1 MYNAE
6 KFKSI
11 FEKEFIYIKGFL
23 RNVGRYSDRIA
34 IECPLR
40 ERSWT
45 YSEMDKECNKL
56 ANAMMD
62 DGAEK
67 GDVVVYQLL
76 NRAEFAFIY
85 IASQKIGV
93 INSPINFRLSPGE
106 TAYILDDSKPKFY
119 IFDALIADV
128 AQKALEM
135 ATHKPKRVVVVGDP
149 EKVSVKGAVS
159 YEDYVS
165 GRSSAPPPVEYPS
178 GAFDEVTRLYTSGTT
193 GMPKGVPLNNI
204 NEIMSAHDVIMH
216 FPLSPLDKTMNMTPW
231 FHRGGLHS
239 GGPTPVFYVGAQAV
253 PLLHFDPATVLDYVE
268 KYKLTFLIGAPVTL
282 KALCEEQK
290 KKPRDL
296 SSLKGIVTM
305 GAPLEKSACI
315 EFHRVL
321 TPNIY
326 NGYGTTEAF
335 WNTFLRPYDLPEMAG
350 SAGRSCT
357 DDDVRVVKIYPD
369 RKAEPDDLAAKD
381 GKEVGEVIV
390 KAPGKCSYCYHN
402 RPEEEERV
410 FYKGWLYIGD
420 LGTWD
425 EKEFITIVGRKD
437 DMIISGGENIQPVQ
451 VEEVLNEHP
460 KVNDCVVVG
469 APHEKW
475 GEVVVA
481 YVIPKDETLTAKEL
495 DDFCLNHPSLA
506 RYKRPRYYRFVE
518 TLPFTATGKKQRYK
532 VREQAVEDMAK
543 GLLEKV

>member
-6 KFKSI
+6 KFKSV
-11 FEKEFIYIKGFL
+11 FEKEFIYVKGFL
-23 RNVGRYSDRIA
+23 RNVGRYPDKIA
-34 IECPLR
+34 IECPLKG
-40 ERSWT
+40 RSWT
-45 YSEMDKECNKL
+45 YPEMDKECNKL

-76 NRAEFAFIY
+76 NRVEFAFIY

-128 AQKALEM
+128 AKKALEM
-135 ATHKPKRVVVVGDP
+135 ATHKPERVVVVGELEEMP
-149 EKVSVKGAVS
+149 VGGAVA

-165 GRSSAPPPVEYPS
+165 GRYSTPPPVEHPS

-253 PLLHFDPATVLDYVE
+253 PLLRFDPATVLDYVE

-282 KALCEEQK
+282 KALYEEQQR
-290 KKPRDL
+290 KPRDL

-369 RKAEPDDLAAKD
+369 RKAEPDDLATKD
-381 GKEVGEVIV
+381 GEEVGEVIV

-402 RPEEEERV
+402 RPEEEEV

-425 EKEFITIVGRKD
+425 EKEFVTIVGRKD
-437 DMIISGGENIQPVQ
+437 DMIISGAENIQPVQ

-460 KVNDCVVVG
+460 KVKDCVVVG

-481 YVIPKDETLTAKEL
+481 YVIPKDKTLTAKEL

-518 TLPFTATGKKQRYK
+518 SLPFTATGKKQHYK
-532 VREQAVEDMAK
+532 VREQVVKDMAE